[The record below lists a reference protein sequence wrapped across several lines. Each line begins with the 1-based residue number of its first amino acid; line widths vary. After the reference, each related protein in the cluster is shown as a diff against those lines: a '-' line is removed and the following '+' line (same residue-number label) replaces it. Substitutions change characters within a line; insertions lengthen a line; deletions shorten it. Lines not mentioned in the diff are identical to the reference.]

1 MITKDNYEA
10 YFLDAIEGNLSM
22 DELRDLNKFLAENPE
37 LRKEL
42 EAYDKDFILI
52 PENISFSEKNSLKH
66 KYLFLFPSW
75 AKYSSV
81 AAVALIF
88 LILASQLFFK
98 SEKETS
104 TIKQQPIASNTNIIG
119 RVIKEIENISTRNKR
134 TKKEQQ
140 KENKQAKQ
148 TVQEKQV
155 ASTIITTQTQESTQT
170 QDTIYSN
177 SLVIYEVENLIT
189 YNDDK
194 EESIV
199 NSAIVVQGSS
209 QAVSQESKHVNFTN
223 RIINKFKSRIETRI
237 DETKEDF
244 NSVIDDFN
252 GGIKLY
258 ASNIGIKSK

>member
-42 EAYDKDFILI
+42 EAYDKDFVLI

-66 KYLFLFPSW
+66 RYLFLFPSW

-88 LILASQLFFK
+88 LIVASQIFFK
-98 SEKETS
+98 PAKEKS

-134 TKKEQQ
+134 TKEEQQ
-140 KENKQAKQ
+140 KENKQ
-148 TVQEKQV
+148 EKQMVKEKNV
-155 ASTIITTQTQESTQT
+155 ASTTITTQTQESTQT

-177 SLVIYEVENLIT
+177 DLVIHQVDNLIT
-189 YNDDK
+189 YNEEPSINENNNSQIIEVNNLVYNPKLK
-194 EESIV
+194 E
-199 NSAIVVQGSS
+199 
-209 QAVSQESKHVNFTN
+209 K
-223 RIINKFKSRIETRI
+223 IIYKLKRGL
-237 DETKEDF
+237 ETKVDQTQKEINNVVVYF
-244 NSVIDDFN
+244 EGEF
-252 GGIKLY
+252 KLY
-258 ASNIGIKSK
+258 ASNIGLVSKK

>member
-22 DELRDLNKFLAENPE
+22 DELRDLNKFLTENPE

-104 TIKQQPIASNTNIIG
+104 IVKQQPIASNTNIVG

-134 TKKEQQ
+134 IKKEQQ

-155 ASTIITTQTQESTQT
+155 ASIIIKTQTQESTQT

-189 YNDDK
+189 YNNESSANENNNNQIIEVNNLVYNPKLK
-194 EESIV
+194 E
-199 NSAIVVQGSS
+199 
-209 QAVSQESKHVNFTN
+209 K
-223 RIINKFKSRIETRI
+223 IIYKLKRGF
-237 DETKEDF
+237 ETKVDQTQKEF
-244 NSVIDDFN
+244 NNVVDYFE
-252 GGIKLY
+252 GEFKLY
-258 ASNIGIKSK
+258 ASNIGLVSKK